1 MDGLRALLEKAA
13 RDFLLDASR
22 FCNPFHARRPDERQT
37 EHRESKKGM
46 YSSLLGPTSLWL

>member
-1 MDGLRALLEKAA
+1 MVGLRVPLEKAA

-22 FCNPFHARRPDERQT
+22 LCNPFHARRPDERHTQ
-37 EHRESKKGM
+37 HRESKKGM